1 MTLQRPPAGCIVKV
15 SPPSWLGFPTA
26 GRGRPAEGEA
36 MLISIGRALLIT
48 TILAG
53 CIATSLAISLSM
65 AHAGLLGT
73 CQDGTCELVAVIYV
87 APFLSIG
94 LYVLALIGYSV
105 M

>member
-1 MTLQRPPAGCIVKV
+1 
-15 SPPSWLGFPTA
+15 
-26 GRGRPAEGEA
+26 

-105 M
+105 MRRRRGRPT